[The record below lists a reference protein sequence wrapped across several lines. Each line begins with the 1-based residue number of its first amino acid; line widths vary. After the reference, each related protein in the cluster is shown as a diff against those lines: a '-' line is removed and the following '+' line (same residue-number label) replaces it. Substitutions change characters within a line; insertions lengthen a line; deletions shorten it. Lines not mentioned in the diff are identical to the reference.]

1 MAGRFMKIKKVI
13 IPFMTLVVMTSQLA
27 GCATMSSDEMLK
39 TMQES
44 PDVSIEYA
52 VPDSGQQI
60 LDASDVINV
69 GDQQFVSGSTTNGTG
84 NRASGGVETTDTED
98 EQDIGMIEQQQEVTE
113 LSGVAL
119 EEYFQLAYDSGTS
132 LEGDLETR
140 ISGELDILVSLV
152 GADDS
157 VKLPGGYADQ
167 YRAWRPAEAVDP
179 FTEVNE
185 TVYATG
191 TVNLRSGPSTAHD
204 KVGSLNKSD
213 SVTRVGIGTAE
224 AEGWSRIQLSDGSL
238 VYVSN
243 KYLSTTK
250 PVVQQQQTSKP
261 SGGGNTTTQG
271 GGQQQTPPQQQT
283 SGSSDPDMAEIE
295 QAMKERLLR
304 DREEAKANGANFG
317 GGDPLSNEDIEKI
330 GEALNTGLM
339 P

>member
-1 MAGRFMKIKKVI
+1 MAGRFMKIKKVV

-44 PDVSIEYA
+44 PEVSIEYA
-52 VPDSGQQI
+52 TPDEGEQI
-60 LDASDVINV
+60 MDASKTITV
-69 GDQQFVSGSTTNGTG
+69 GDQQFVSDSDNSQADSEGES
-84 NRASGGVETTDTED
+84 
-98 EQDIGMIEQQQEVTE
+98 DIGMVEQQEAKE
-113 LSGVAL
+113 LSGDEL
-119 EEYFQLAYDSGTS
+119 HNYFQLAYDSGTS

-295 QAMKERLLR
+295 QAMMEQLLK

-317 GGDPLSNEDIEKI
+317 EGDPLSNEAIEKI

>member
-52 VPDSGQQI
+52 TPDEGEQTM
-60 LDASDVINV
+60 DASKTITV
-69 GDQQFVSGSTTNGTG
+69 GDQQFVSDSDNSQADSEGES
-84 NRASGGVETTDTED
+84 
-98 EQDIGMIEQQQEVTE
+98 DIGMVEQQEAKE
-113 LSGVAL
+113 LSGDEL
-119 EEYFQLAYDSGTS
+119 HNYFQLAYDSGAS
-132 LEGDLETR
+132 IEGDLETR
-140 ISGELDILVSLV
+140 ILGELDILNSLV
-152 GADDS
+152 DADDS
-157 VKLPGGYADQ
+157 VKLPGSYADQ
-167 YRAWRPAEAVDP
+167 YRTWRPAEAVDP

-213 SVTRVGIGTAE
+213 SVTRVGIGTAD
-224 AEGWSRIQLSDGSL
+224 AEGWSRIQLSDGST

-295 QAMKERLLR
+295 QAMKEQLLK